1 MSNKTKFTS
10 YQWLVVVILTF
21 LQFTVILDFMVLSPL
36 GAILLKEMNLNTPQ
50 VGAVV
55 SAYAISAFAS
65 GVMSAGFADRFDRK
79 KYLIFFYIG
88 FLIGTYLCAIAN
100 SYITLLLARIV
111 AGIFGGVISSISFA
125 IVTDLF
131 KSNER
136 GRVMGFL
143 HTAFSASQILGIPIG
158 LKLANEFGWHS
169 SFLFIVLTGIPVL
182 FICLKFFKPI
192 TGHIQAGVQINPIRH
207 FINTLVNKSH
217 LKAYTATVLLSTGG
231 YMMMPFGSAFSTNNL
246 GISIE
251 DLPLMYTVT
260 GLFTIVAGPLIGK
273 LSDRTSRFNI
283 FLAGSIL
290 SAMVVLY
297 YTRLGITPFWVCVAI
312 SVVMFMGITAR
323 IVSSQALF
331 SMVPEPGNRGA
342 FMSVNASVQQ
352 LSGGIAAACAGQIV
366 GQSDSG
372 MILHYDTLGNVVCF
386 TMLIATI
393 MVYRLD
399 KFVRLKPTT
408 VAA

>member
-1 MSNKTKFTS
+1 
-10 YQWLVVVILTF
+10 ILTF

-158 LKLANEFGWHS
+158 LK
-169 SFLFIVLTGIPVL
+169 
-182 FICLKFFKPI
+182 
-192 TGHIQAGVQINPIRH
+192 
-207 FINTLVNKSH
+207 
-217 LKAYTATVLLSTGG
+217 
-231 YMMMPFGSAFSTNNL
+231 
-246 GISIE
+246 
-251 DLPLMYTVT
+251 
-260 GLFTIVAGPLIGK
+260 
-273 LSDRTSRFNI
+273 
-283 FLAGSIL
+283 
-290 SAMVVLY
+290 
-297 YTRLGITPFWVCVAI
+297 
-312 SVVMFMGITAR
+312 
-323 IVSSQALF
+323 
-331 SMVPEPGNRGA
+331 
-342 FMSVNASVQQ
+342 
-352 LSGGIAAACAGQIV
+352 
-366 GQSDSG
+366 
-372 MILHYDTLGNVVCF
+372 
-386 TMLIATI
+386 
-393 MVYRLD
+393 
-399 KFVRLKPTT
+399 
-408 VAA
+408 